1 MRPAAVLVAVLA
13 VSCHAMRMVLAQSA
27 APNQQTGPKPLLGIT
42 VNQPLGEQIWPSPRV
57 QGVLTGLI
65 DAAAAIQI
73 TRDQSCMSFA

>member
-42 VNQPLGEQIWPSPRV
+42 VNQPLGEQIWPIRGSR
-57 QGVLTGLI
+57 
-65 DAAAAIQI
+65 A
-73 TRDQSCMSFA
+73 F